1 MIIVN
6 LDVMMAKRKINYEL
20 LIYIINKYIIYN
32 TVLWKSKRF
41 INAFIYTNILS
52 VYEIL
57 FKETRLN
64 KK

>member
-57 FKETRLN
+57 FEETRLN